1 MPKRRLSGGLAVAA
15 LAFPSPLISGDF
27 PDPTAVRT
35 DEGDYV
41 ALTSSGP
48 WAPSLRVLRSPDL
61 QRWRISS
68 AVFFT
73 TPRWVQK
80 NFWAPEITRM
90 GSGYAVFY
98 SALPRRRGGW
108 FCLGVA
114 TAATPEGPWRDLG
127 RPLRCGKNGSID
139 PFPVRDE
146 GGQLQLLWKA
156 DGNNFDRPTP
166 IFTQR
171 LREDGR
177 GLLGRPRE
185 LIRNDRRWEGP
196 VVEAPTVIRGPDG
209 FFYMLYSGNLCCTR
223 RCAYAVG
230 VARSARIIGPWR
242 KFPGNPILRGG
253 NGWRCPGHT
262 GFVDDGQGGVV
273 ALYHAFRAGD
283 LFAGRQMLAAPVSF
297 RLDGWPVIGDGHPPA
312 AAPGAPGGSFRD
324 DFAGSQLDTAWEH
337 PLQRVPRVR
346 TGDGVRLRAAAR
358 ERGKGRARP
367 RVDGAVLSRRV
378 SSSSYTATTVL
389 DRATL
394 RGGRTGGLAS
404 YYDAVDWM
412 GVSAGSRSVTVWKR
426 DGGRLRRLATAP
438 TPASGPVH
446 LRMVARGRRFSFGVG
461 SDGAAWRPVGPAA
474 RGPFGD
480 SGRLALIAGGP
491 RLAEVRFVSAALEE
505 LEQP

>member
-1 MPKRRLSGGLAVAA
+1 MLKRRLPGGLALAA

-41 ALTSSGP
+41 ALTTSGP

-61 QRWRISS
+61 QQWRISS

-73 TPRWVQK
+73 PPRWVQK

-98 SALPRRRGGW
+98 SALPRRRGAW
-108 FCLGVA
+108 FCIGMA
-114 TAATPEGPWRDLG
+114 TAATPEGRWRDLG

-146 GGQLQLLWKA
+146 RGRLQLLWKA
-156 DGNNFDRPTP
+156 DGNNFGRPTP
-166 IFTQR
+166 IFAQP

-196 VVEAPTVIRGPDG
+196 VVEAPAVTRGPDG
-209 FFYMLYSGNLCCTR
+209 FFYMLYSGNSCCTR
-223 RCAYAVG
+223 RCSYAVG

-242 KFPGNPILRGG
+242 KFPANPILRGG

-262 GFVDDGQGGVV
+262 ALVADGQGGLV

-283 LFAGRQMLAAPVSF
+283 LLAGRQVLAAPLSF
-297 RLDGWPVIGDGHPPA
+297 RLDGWPTIGNGRPPA
-312 AAPGAPGGSFRD
+312 ATPGAPGASFSD
-324 DFAGSQLDTAWEH
+324 DFAGSLDIAWEH
-337 PLQRVPRVR
+337 PLQRVPQVR
-346 TGDGVRLRAAAR
+346 TGDGLRLRAPGR
-358 ERGKGRARP
+358 ERGAGRAGP
-367 RVDGAVLSRRV
+367 RVDGGVLSRRV
-378 SSSSYTATTVL
+378 STSSYTATTIL
-389 DRATL
+389 DRGTL
-394 RGGRTGGLAS
+394 RGGKMGGLAA
-404 YYDAVDWM
+404 YYNATDAI
-412 GVSAGSRSVTVWKR
+412 GVAAGSRSVTVWKR
-426 DGGRLRRLATAP
+426 DQGRFRRIATAP
-438 TPASGPVH
+438 APASGLVH

-461 SDGAAWRPVGPAA
+461 SDGTAWSPVGQAA
-474 RGPFGD
+474 RGPFED
-480 SGRLALIAGGP
+480 SGRLALTAGGP
-491 RLAEVRFVSAALEE
+491 RLAQVRFLSASLEE
-505 LEQP
+505 LPQP